1 MNYIHKYINVI
12 EKPKYEI
19 FCLQESWPGITQLP
33 DYSKITFPD
42 TAGVSYLEMV
52 PEVG

>member
-1 MNYIHKYINVI
+1 MID
-12 EKPKYEI
+12 KPKDQY
-19 FCLQESWPGITQLP
+19 FLFQESWPGITQLP